1 MEGRPRNLIAA
12 WQSPDHNVSAIPA
25 GTKKFIADCL
35 HSTPHDITP
44 NGSTDAFSDD
54 EAESSWFVYRSRSK
68 VDDRVCSA
76 DASASAHCR
85 AIVIGPNHAVGSREH
100 RRCLDRTNY
109 AESSV
114 RPLRRRAPRMARP
127 ARVRMRRRKPC
138 TLARR
143 RLFGWKVLLLIVI
156 APRPSF
162 MGRKDAGM
170 PYRQ

>member
-25 GTKKFIADCL
+25 STKKFIADCL

-54 EAESSWFVYRSRSK
+54 EAESSWFVYRSRSE

-76 DASASAHCR
+76 DSSASAHCR